1 MTIASIL
8 SSKGSDIFTITLP
21 QTLLEVCA
29 TLRQHRIGAIV
40 IVDDNGKL
48 AGILSERDI
57 VRRIA
62 ENGPDALNAD
72 ASECMTS
79 NVVTCSPEDTIQT
92 AMARMS
98 EGRFRHIPVVENEN
112 LVGMISIGDL
122 VKRRIADAER
132 EAEDLKNYLYA
143 S

>member
-8 SSKGSDIFTITLP
+8 NEKGSDVFTISLP
-21 QTLLEVCA
+21 RTLLEVCS
-29 TLRQHRIGAIV
+29 TLREHRIGAIL
-40 IVDDNGKL
+40 IVDNAGKL

-57 VRRIA
+57 VRRVA
-62 ENGPDALNAD
+62 EDGPDALNAD
-72 ASECMTS
+72 AAECMTS
-79 NVVTCSPEDTIQT
+79 NVITCTPEDTIQT

-98 EGRFRHIPVVENEN
+98 EGRFRHIPVLENGE
-112 LVGMISIGDL
+112 LAGMISIGDL

>member
-8 SSKGSDIFTITLP
+8 SSKGSDVFTITLP
-21 QTLLEVCA
+21 NTLLEVCS
-29 TLRQHRIGAIV
+29 TLREHRIGAIL
-40 IVDDNGKL
+40 IVDDKGKL
-48 AGILSERDI
+48 AGILSERDV

-62 ENGPDALNAD
+62 VNGPDALQTD

-79 NVVTCSPEDTIQT
+79 NVVTCSPQDTIQT
-92 AMARMS
+92 AMGRMS
-98 EGRFRHIPVVENEN
+98 EGRFRHIPVVENDE
-112 LVGMISIGDL
+112 LVGMVSIGDL

>member
-1 MTIASIL
+1 MSIASIL
-8 SSKGSDIFTITLP
+8 SSKGHDVFTISLP
-21 QTLLEVCA
+21 QTLLEVCSR
-29 TLRQHRIGAIV
+29 LREHRIGAIV
-40 IVDDNGKL
+40 IVDEKGKL

-62 ENGPDALNAD
+62 DHGPDALQAD
-72 ASECMTS
+72 ASDCMTS
-79 NVVTCSPEDTIQT
+79 NVTTCSPEDTIQT

-98 EGRFRHIPVVENEN
+98 EGRFRHIPVLEDGK
-112 LVGMISIGDL
+112 LVGMVSIGDL

>member
-8 SSKGSDIFTITLP
+8 GSKGSDVFTITLP
-21 QTLLEVCA
+21 KTLLEVCS
-29 TLRQHRIGAIV
+29 TLREHRIGAIL
-40 IVDDNGKL
+40 IVDDKGKL

-62 ENGPDALNAD
+62 VHGPDALQAD

-79 NVVTCSPEDTIQT
+79 NVVTCSLQDTIQT

-98 EGRFRHIPVVENEN
+98 EGRFRHIPVVENDE
-112 LVGMISIGDL
+112 LVGMVSIGDL

>member
-8 SSKGSDIFTITLP
+8 SEKGSDVFTISLP
-21 QTLLEVCA
+21 KTLLEVCS
-29 TLRQHRIGAIV
+29 TLREYRIGAIL
-40 IVDDNGKL
+40 IVDDAGKL

-62 ENGPDALNAD
+62 ENGPDALNSDAAD
-72 ASECMTS
+72 CMTS
-79 NVVTCSPEDTIQT
+79 NVVTCGPEDTIQT

-98 EGRFRHIPVVENEN
+98 EGRFRHIPV
-112 LVGMISIGDL
+112 LHDGQLAGMVSIGDL
-122 VKRRIADAER
+122 VKRRIADAEK

>member
-8 SSKGSDIFTITLP
+8 GSKGRDVFTITLP
-21 QTLLEVCA
+21 QTLLEVCS
-29 TLRQHRIGAIV
+29 TLREHRIGAIL
-40 IVDDNGKL
+40 IVDDKGKL

-62 ENGPDALNAD
+62 EHGPDALQAD
-72 ASECMTS
+72 TSECMTS
-79 NVVTCSPEDTIQT
+79 NVVTCSLQDTIQT

-98 EGRFRHIPVVENEN
+98 EGRFRHIPVVENDE
-112 LVGMISIGDL
+112 LVGMVSIGDL

>member
-8 SSKGSDIFTITLP
+8 NEKGNDVFTIKLP
-21 QTLLEVCA
+21 KTLLEVCS
-29 TLRQHRIGAIV
+29 TLREHKIGAIL
-40 IVDDNGKL
+40 IVDENDKL

-57 VRRIA
+57 VRRLA
-62 ENGPDALNAD
+62 DNGPEALKSDAAD
-72 ASECMTS
+72 CMTS
-79 NVVTCSPEDTIQT
+79 NVVTCAPEDTIQT

-98 EGRFRHIPVVENEN
+98 QGRFRHIPVLNDGK
-112 LVGMISIGDL
+112 LSGMVSIGDL
-122 VKRRIADAER
+122 VKRRIADAEK

>member
-8 SSKGSDIFTITLP
+8 SEKGSDVFTITLP
-21 QTLLEVCA
+21 KTLLEVCS
-29 TLRQHRIGAIV
+29 TLREHRIGAIL
-40 IVDDNGKL
+40 IVDGSGKL

-62 ENGPDALNAD
+62 DNGPDALNAD
-72 ASECMTS
+72 ASTCMTS
-79 NVVTCSPEDTIQT
+79 NVVTCGPEDTIQT

-98 EGRFRHIPVVENEN
+98 EGRFRHIPVLEDGK
-112 LVGMISIGDL
+112 LAGMVSIGDL
-122 VKRRIADAER
+122 VKRRIADAEK

>member
-8 SSKGSDIFTITLP
+8 SAKGHDVFTITLP
-21 QTLLEVCA
+21 QSLLEVCS
-29 TLRQHRIGAIV
+29 TLREHHIGAIV
-40 IVDDNGKL
+40 IVDSKGKL

-62 ENGPDALNAD
+62 QHGPDALQAD
-72 ASECMTS
+72 ASDCMTS

-98 EGRFRHIPVVENEN
+98 DGRFRHLPVLENDQ
-112 LVGMISIGDL
+112 LVGMVSIGDL

>member
-1 MTIASIL
+1 MTISSIL
-8 SSKGSDIFTITLP
+8 SSKGHDVFTISLP
-21 QTLLEVCA
+21 QTLLEVCS
-29 TLRQHRIGAIV
+29 TLRKHRIGAIV
-40 IVDDNGKL
+40 IVDGKGKL

-62 ENGPDALNAD
+62 EHGPDALQAD
-72 ASECMTS
+72 ASDCMTS
-79 NVVTCSPEDTIQT
+79 NVTTCSPEDNIQT

-98 EGRFRHIPVVENEN
+98 EGRFRHIPVLEDDK

>member
-8 SSKGSDIFTITLP
+8 GSKGSDVFTITLP
-21 QTLLEVCA
+21 KTLLDVCS
-29 TLRQHRIGAIV
+29 TLREHRIGAIL
-40 IVDDNGKL
+40 IVDDKGKL

-62 ENGPDALNAD
+62 EHGPDALQAD
-72 ASECMTS
+72 ASECITS
-79 NVVTCSPEDTIQT
+79 NVVTCSPQDTIQM

-98 EGRFRHIPVVENEN
+98 EGRFRHIPVVENDE
-112 LVGMISIGDL
+112 LAGMVSIGDL

>member
-1 MTIASIL
+1 MNIASIL
-8 SSKGSDIFTITLP
+8 HEKGHDVFTIKLP
-21 QTLLEVCA
+21 KTLLEICS
-29 TLRQHRIGAIV
+29 TLREHRIGAIL
-40 IVDDNGKL
+40 IVDDAGKV

-62 ENGPDALNAD
+62 ADGPDALQAD
-72 ASECMTS
+72 ASACMTS
-79 NVVTCSPEDTIQT
+79 SVVTCGPDETIQA

-98 EGRFRHIPVVENEN
+98 EGRFRHIPVVEDGN
-112 LVGMISIGDL
+112 LVGMVSIGDL

>member
-8 SSKGSDIFTITLP
+8 HEKGHDVFTITLP
-21 QTLLEVCA
+21 KTLQEICSV
-29 TLRQHRIGAIV
+29 LREHRIGAIL
-40 IVDDNGKL
+40 IVDDAGKV

-62 ENGPDALNAD
+62 TDGPDALKAD
-72 ASECMTS
+72 ASDCMTS
-79 NVVTCSPEDTIQT
+79 SVVTCGPEETIQA

-98 EGRFRHIPVVENEN
+98 EGRFRHIPVVENGE
-112 LVGMISIGDL
+112 LVGMVSIGDL

>member
-8 SSKGSDIFTITLP
+8 SEKGSDVFTISLP
-21 QTLLEVCA
+21 KTLLEVCS
-29 TLRQHRIGAIV
+29 TLREHRIGAIL
-40 IVDDNGKL
+40 IVDDSGKL

-62 ENGPDALNAD
+62 ADGPEALNTD
-72 ASECMTS
+72 ASTCMTS
-79 NVVTCSPEDTIQT
+79 NVVTCGPEDTIQT

-98 EGRFRHIPVVENEN
+98 EGRFRHIPVLQDGN
-112 LVGMISIGDL
+112 LAGMVSIGDL
-122 VKRRIADAER
+122 VKRRIADAEK

>member
-8 SSKGSDIFTITLP
+8 SSKGSDVFTITLP
-21 QTLLEVCA
+21 NTLLEVCS
-29 TLRQHRIGAIV
+29 TLREHRIGAV
-40 IVDDNGKL
+40 LIVDDKGKL
-48 AGILSERDI
+48 AGILSERDV

-62 ENGPDALNAD
+62 ANGPAALQAD

-79 NVVTCSPEDTIQT
+79 NVVTCSLQDTIQT

-98 EGRFRHIPVVENEN
+98 EGRFRHIPVVENDE
-112 LVGMISIGDL
+112 LVGMVSIGDL

>member
-8 SSKGSDIFTITLP
+8 SEKGSDVFTISLP
-21 QTLLEVCA
+21 KTLLEVCS
-29 TLRQHRIGAIV
+29 TLRKHRIGAIL
-40 IVDDNGKL
+40 IVDDTGKL

-62 ENGPDALNAD
+62 ENGPDALQAD
-72 ASECMTS
+72 ASACMTS
-79 NVVTCSPEDTIQT
+79 NVVTCGPEDTIQT

-98 EGRFRHIPVVENEN
+98 EGRFRHIPV
-112 LVGMISIGDL
+112 LQDGKLAGMVSIGDL
-122 VKRRIADAER
+122 VKRRIADAEK

>member
-8 SSKGSDIFTITLP
+8 SEKGSDVFTISLP
-21 QTLLEVCA
+21 KTLLEVCS
-29 TLRQHRIGAIV
+29 TLREHRIGAIL
-40 IVDDNGKL
+40 IVDDAGKL

-57 VRRIA
+57 VRRVA
-62 ENGPDALNAD
+62 ENGPDALNSDAAD
-72 ASECMTS
+72 CMTS
-79 NVVTCSPEDTIQT
+79 NVVTCGPEDTIQT

-98 EGRFRHIPVVENEN
+98 EGRFRHIPV
-112 LVGMISIGDL
+112 LQDGKLAGMVSIGDL

>member
-8 SSKGSDIFTITLP
+8 SEKGSDVFTISLP
-21 QTLLEVCA
+21 KTLLEVCS
-29 TLRQHRIGAIV
+29 TLREHRIGAIL
-40 IVDDNGKL
+40 IVDDAGKL

-62 ENGPDALNAD
+62 ENGPDALNSDAAD
-72 ASECMTS
+72 CMTS
-79 NVVTCSPEDTIQT
+79 NVITCGPEDTIQT

-98 EGRFRHIPVVENEN
+98 EGRFRHIPV
-112 LVGMISIGDL
+112 LQDGKLAGMVSIGDL
-122 VKRRIADAER
+122 VKRRIADAEK

>member
-8 SSKGSDIFTITLP
+8 SEKGSDVFTIGLP
-21 QTLLEVCA
+21 KTLLEVCS
-29 TLRQHRIGAIV
+29 TLREHRIGAIL
-40 IVDDNGKL
+40 IVDDAGKL

-57 VRRIA
+57 VRRIS
-62 ENGPDALNAD
+62 ENGPDALNSDAAD
-72 ASECMTS
+72 CMTS
-79 NVVTCSPEDTIQT
+79 NVVTCGPEDTIQT

-98 EGRFRHIPVVENEN
+98 EGRFRHIPV
-112 LVGMISIGDL
+112 LQDGKLAGMVSIGDL
-122 VKRRIADAER
+122 VKRRIADAEK

>member
-8 SSKGSDIFTITLP
+8 SSKGSDVFTITLP
-21 QTLLEVCA
+21 QTLLEVCS
-29 TLRQHRIGAIV
+29 TLREHRIGAIL
-40 IVDDNGKL
+40 IVDDKGKL
-48 AGILSERDI
+48 SGILSERDI

-62 ENGPDALNAD
+62 EHGPEALQVDAAD
-72 ASECMTS
+72 CMTS
-79 NVVTCSPEDTIQT
+79 NVVTCSPQDTIQT

-98 EGRFRHIPVVENEN
+98 EGRFRHIPVVEDDK
-112 LVGMISIGDL
+112 LAGMVSIGDL

>member
-8 SSKGSDIFTITLP
+8 SAKGNDIFTINLP
-21 QTLLEVCA
+21 QTLLEVCS
-29 TLRQHRIGAIV
+29 TLREHRIGAIV
-40 IVDDNGKL
+40 IVDKNGKL

-62 ENGPDALNAD
+62 ANGPDALNAD

-79 NVVTCSPEDTIQT
+79 NVITCSPEDTIQT
-92 AMARMS
+92 AMGRMS
-98 EGRFRHIPVVENEN
+98 EGRFRHLPVVEDDK